1 MKQQAGNSA
10 GESETGDVC
19 TPAQVFAVVCVS
31 VLPVANEYESVGSSN
46 TSC

>member
-1 MKQQAGNSA
+1 MKSRGK
-10 GESETGDVC
+10 SET
-19 TPAQVFAVVCVS
+19 AQVFVCVS